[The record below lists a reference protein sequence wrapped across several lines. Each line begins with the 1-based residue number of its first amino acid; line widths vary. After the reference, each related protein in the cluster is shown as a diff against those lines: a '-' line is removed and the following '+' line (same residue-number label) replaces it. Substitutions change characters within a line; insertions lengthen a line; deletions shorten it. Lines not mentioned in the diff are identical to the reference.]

1 MSTKQASVEI
11 ITNAAG
17 KDDRLIDF
25 SINDDAE
32 VDQSCSII
40 WNNDLYVY
48 GGNERKTQISKVIKC
63 RLERV
68 GTLAFH
74 HSNGDCLNVA
84 DEQIYLC
91 FDYWTQKKCRMGS
104 SPRGHFNDIT
114 DSQYDH
120 QMTRIATDGGEM
132 EKSILCNW
140 RKSCYQTYM

>member
-74 HSNGDCLNVA
+74 HSNGDCHGRFEWSFTNRYYSYSVFTLIMLPTSENERRAPLCILFSVEA
-84 DEQIYLC
+84 CQRGPLENEQLTPLI
-91 FDYWTQKKCRMGS
+91 
-104 SPRGHFNDIT
+104 
-114 DSQYDH
+114 
-120 QMTRIATDGGEM
+120 
-132 EKSILCNW
+132 
-140 RKSCYQTYM
+140 